1 MINKS
6 ELEILLNADAAINFA
21 PESPEAEIAQNINT
35 IFRTSKYSVPL
46 DREFGLNVTVLDK
59 PVNVAEALITNE
71 IVEAIEK
78 FEPRVKVT
86 EIAFRE
92 AQEGY
97 LKPAIKI
104 RIL

>member
-1 MINKS
+1 MIKNS
-6 ELEILLNADAAINFA
+6 ELEILLDGNEAINFA
-21 PESPEAEIAQNINT
+21 PESLEVEIAQNVNM
-35 IFRTSKYSVPL
+35 IFKTSKYSVPL
-46 DREFGLNVTVLDK
+46 DREFGLNVTVLDM

-78 FEPRVKVT
+78 FEPRVKVS

-92 AQEGY
+92 PQEGF
-97 LKPAIKI
+97 LRPVIKI